1 MIIAVN
7 AVTPAFKPAASHFLQ
22 QSFLLIAAQQPQHQF
37 IFIGF
42 DKAATAAGNN
52 CSYLHTGLK
61 IKSPL
66 RFSYWLNYQLP
77 SLLKKHKV
85 DIAVGYNCCSLRC
98 KLPQVL
104 FADDA
109 SFLSH
114 PEFYSSGW
122 LRFYKKNMPAFL
134 QKAVDVA
141 ASSQYL
147 KNIFTEQY
155 KIAEEKTTVVYS
167 SAAAV
172 YKPFAHWNQK
182 ESMKDRL
189 TGGKEYFLY
198 TGILSTQ
205 QNLINLLKAFTFFK
219 QRQKSNMMLV
229 LASPLN
235 ADTDFIKNLSSY
247 KLKSSVVLAENL
259 PADELAEITAAA
271 YAVVHPVNYD
281 ASGVQVLQA
290 LQCHS
295 AVITANNTA
304 LPEVCG
310 EAAVYCYADDYNDIA
325 AKMMLL
331 FTNEDRRNLL
341 IAKSREQA
349 NKFDAQTQAMLLW
362 QLIQNNS

>member
-7 AVTPAFKPAASHFLQ
+7 AVSPSFKPAASDFFHNA
-22 QSFLLIAAQQPQHQF
+22 FLLIAAQQPQHQF

-42 DKAATAAGNN
+42 TSAATAASSN
-52 CSYLHTGLK
+52 CSYLHTGVK

-66 RFSYWLNYQLP
+66 RFTYWLNYKLP
-77 SLLKKHKV
+77 SLLKKNKA
-85 DIAVGYNCCSLRC
+85 DIAVGYNCTSLRC

-109 SFLSH
+109 SFLNH
-114 PEFYSSGW
+114 PEWYTNGW

-134 QKAVDVA
+134 QKAVTVA
-141 ASSQYL
+141 VASQFL
-147 KNIFTEQY
+147 KNNFIEQY
-155 KIAEEKTTVVYS
+155 KIAEEKITVVYN
-167 SAAAV
+167 APATV

-189 TGGKEYFLY
+189 TDGKEYFLY
-198 TGILSTQ
+198 AGILSTQ
-205 QNLINLLKAFTFFK
+205 QNLISLLKAFTFFK

-229 LASPLN
+229 LASATN
-235 ADTDFIKNLSSY
+235 AEAGFIKSLSSY
-247 KLKSSVVLAENL
+247 KFKSSVVLAESL

-271 YAVVHPVNYD
+271 YAVVYPVIYD
-281 ASGVQVLQA
+281 ATGAALLQA
-290 LQCHS
+290 LQCHT
-295 AVITANNTA
+295 AIVAANNTA
-304 LPEVCG
+304 MPEICS

-349 NKFDAQTQAMLLW
+349 NKFVAQTQAMMLW